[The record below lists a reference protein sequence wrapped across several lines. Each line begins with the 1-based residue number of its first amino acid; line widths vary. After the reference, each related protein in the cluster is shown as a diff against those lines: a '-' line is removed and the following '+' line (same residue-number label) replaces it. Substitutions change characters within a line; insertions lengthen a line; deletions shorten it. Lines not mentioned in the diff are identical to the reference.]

1 MNDHLITITEP
12 ARQYGEY
19 AVYQGTYGHD
29 AIIAGAGADTL
40 YGASGDDRLDG
51 GAGNDW
57 LFGSGGADTFVFAP
71 GHGHDVVMD
80 FGGGDTIDLTAFE
93 IDPGELP
100 LSVTD
105 DGVTLDLSDHGG
117 GTVFLLG
124 LDAPPGED
132 AFLIA

>member
-12 ARQYGEY
+12 VRQYGEY
-19 AVYQGTYGHD
+19 AVYQGTYGPD
-29 AIIAGAGADTL
+29 AITAGTGDDTL
-40 YGASGDDRLDG
+40 YGAAGNDRLDG

-80 FGGGDTIDLTAFE
+80 FGGGDKIDLTAF
-93 IDPGELP
+93 DLDQSELP
-100 LSVTD
+100 LSVTR
-105 DGVTLDLSDHGG
+105 DGVTLDLSDYGG
-117 GTVFLLG
+117 GIVFLQG

-132 AFLIA
+132 AFLVA